1 MKIETFKD
9 KNGYLQD
16 RVDFDPKNMRERER
30 ERVFGLE
37 IRVKWFN
44 WVERGD

>member
-16 RVDFDPKNMRERER
+16 RVDFDPKKKMRER
-30 ERVFGLE
+30 ERVFGLK

>member
-16 RVDFDPKNMRERER
+16 RVDFDPKKNEI
-30 ERVFGLE
+30 ERVFGWE